1 MLMRK
6 EGEGEWGS
14 PEITN
19 YAQEANLQRLLA
31 KSPDLLPGCDGSES
45 VAVEFQVPGVGYA
58 DLVCVSKTGFV
69 TVVECKLQSNP
80 DIRRRV
86 VGQVLAYASGLWRL
100 SYEAFDAAFSAVHG
114 AALAEGFEALGEWNE
129 EQFRSTLSAN
139 LEEGNFS
146 LVLAVDSITD
156 ELKQIVSYLN
166 THSDAGLQVLA
177 VELDYA
183 AGHGVEILMP
193 QTYGEETASHA
204 GQPEGGH
211 WSERELMEAIQNSST
226 PAEFNAAK
234 RLYEFGRSNNAR
246 FYFSR
251 RTFAQPA
258 VMIWMG
264 EGSRQVSYGLY
275 AGGNAG
281 SSVAVNFG
289 WMRAHTDEP
298 TMQRL
303 LDRLRELPDPAAE
316 SLREVETT
324 EFRRRPSFS
333 IGEVMTDKAAQDLFE
348 QAVLEVVR
356 GGATIGADGPLA
368 TGG

>member
-14 PEITN
+14 PEITS

-31 KSPDLLPGCDGSES
+31 KSPDLLPGCDGSEL
-45 VAVEFQVPGVGYA
+45 VAVELQVPGVGYA
-58 DLVCVSKTGFV
+58 DLVCVSPTGLI

-100 SYEAFDAAFSAVHG
+100 SYEDFDAAFSSGHG
-114 AALAEGFEALGEWNE
+114 STLAEGFEGRGEWDE
-129 EQFRSTLSAN
+129 EQFRSTLAAN
-139 LEEGNFS
+139 LEEGKFS
-146 LVLAVDSITD
+146 LVLAVDSITV

-166 THSDAGLQVLA
+166 THVAPGLQVLA

-193 QTYGEETASHA
+193 RTYGEETASST
-204 GQPEGGH
+204 GRPEGVH
-211 WSERELMEAIQNSST
+211 WTEDELMEALQKSST
-226 PAEFNAAK
+226 PAAFKAAK
-234 RLYEFGRSNNAR
+234 RLFEFGRSNHAR

-258 VMIWMG
+258 VMIWLG
-264 EGSRQVSYGLY
+264 EGSRQMSYGLY
-275 AGGNAG
+275 AGGDAG
-281 SSVAVNFG
+281 SSLAVNFG

-298 TMQRL
+298 TLQKL
-303 LDRLRELPDPAAE
+303 IDRLRELPDPAAE
-316 SLREVETT
+316 SLRDVDTT
-324 EFRRRPSFS
+324 GFRRRPSFP
-333 IGEVMTDKAAQDLFE
+333 IGEVMTSEAAQDLFE
-348 QAVLEVVR
+348 QAVLEVIS
-356 GGATIGADGPLA
+356 GGSSV
-368 TGG
+368 GG